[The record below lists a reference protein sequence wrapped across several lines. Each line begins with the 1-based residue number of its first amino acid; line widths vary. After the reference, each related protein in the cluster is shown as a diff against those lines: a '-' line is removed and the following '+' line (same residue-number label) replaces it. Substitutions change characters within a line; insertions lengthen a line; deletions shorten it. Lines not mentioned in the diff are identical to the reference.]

1 MERNQRLSPIETQV
15 AAKVIDGEAIIIRL
29 SDGFYFSMSHVGAL
43 VWSLI
48 EQRMTVN
55 EIVSEVLARY
65 HASEAQV
72 LGDVVDLAN
81 QLLREEL
88 VQTVTSGPDSS
99 EGAEGPLA
107 EAKEAYESP
116 RLQQYQDM
124 ADLLALDPP
133 APGLTN
139 VAWNDPGEE

>member
-29 SDGFYFSMSHVGAL
+29 SDGFYFSMSHVGAV

-48 EQRMTVN
+48 EQKKTVD
-55 EIVSEVLARY
+55 EIVSEVLERY
-65 HASEAQV
+65 QAGEAQV
-72 LGDVVDLAN
+72 LGDVMDLAKE
-81 QLLREEL
+81 LLREEL
-88 VQTVTSGPDSS
+88 VQTVTSGPKPSD
-99 EGAEGPLA
+99 AEERPPV
-107 EAKEAYESP
+107 EAKEAYEQP

-133 APGLTN
+133 SPGLTN
-139 VAWNDPGEE
+139 VAWNDPGEK